1 MDYGGLEWSW
11 KKKVWGRNVEMEQGR
26 NQVREAEQ
34 APKGALLS

>member
-11 KKKVWGRNVEMEQGR
+11 KKKVRGRNVEMEQGG

-34 APKGALLS
+34 APKEALLS